1 MAPRGWCANGF
12 WNGIGISM
20 KYNLLGA
27 VSTLAM
33 GAALGLT
40 VVAPASAT
48 VINETDSWSYGP
60 PTYAGKQSMS
70 FAGFSAPGTLN
81 SVVVTYTINS
91 DQISNNASATGSPGT
106 VTNMQGNG
114 ALGVVAAPFGLS
126 LATVTLTTPAFTG
139 TIALGKNSYGTAT
152 YSPLPVT
159 ETQTLTGASLTAFEL
174 SGTLHITLFATN
186 SVTGS
191 SFSGSVSSGVTGS
204 ATGSLELSYNYT
216 APPPPPPPP
225 SPTPEP
231 ASLALLGVGLVGL
244 GAIRRRRKA

>member
-1 MAPRGWCANGF
+1 MTVASYLGDGTAGWRINGF
-12 WNGIGISM
+12 WNGIGTSM

-60 PTYAGKQSMS
+60 PTYAGKENLS
-70 FAGFSAPGTLN
+70 FAGFSTPGTLN

-91 DQISNNASATGSPGT
+91 DQISNNATGSGSPGT
-106 VTNMQGNG
+106 ATNMVGNG
-114 ALGVVAAPFGLS
+114 GLGVIAAPFGLS

-139 TIALGKNSYGTAT
+139 TIALGRNSYGTAT
-152 YSPLPVT
+152 LSPVPVV

-186 SVTGS
+186 RIDHT
-191 SFSGSVSSGVTGS
+191 
-204 ATGSLELSYNYT
+204 
-216 APPPPPPPP
+216 
-225 SPTPEP
+225 
-231 ASLALLGVGLVGL
+231 
-244 GAIRRRRKA
+244 KAG

>member
-1 MAPRGWCANGF
+1 
-12 WNGIGISM
+12 M

-48 VINETDSWSYGP
+48 VINESDNWSYGP
-60 PTYAGKQSMS
+60 PTYAGKQTES
-70 FAGFSAPGTLN
+70 FAGFTAPGTLN
-81 SVVVTYTINS
+81 SVVVTYTITS
-91 DQISNNASATGSPGT
+91 DKISNNASATVTTGSAN
-106 VTNMQGNG
+106 NMQGNG
-114 ALGVVAAPFGLS
+114 ALGVVAAPFGLT
-126 LATVTLTTPAFTG
+126 LATVTLTTPAYTG
-139 TIALGKNSYGTAT
+139 PIAVGRASYGKAT
-152 YSPLPVT
+152 FSPLPVT
-159 ETQTLTGASLTAFEL
+159 ETQTLTGASLTAFET

-191 SFSGSVSSGVTGS
+191 SFTGTVSTGVTGS
-204 ATGSLELSYNYT
+204 ATGSLALSYNYT
-216 APPPPPPPP
+216 PAAPPPPPPP

>member
-1 MAPRGWCANGF
+1 
-12 WNGIGISM
+12 M

-60 PTYAGKQSMS
+60 PTYAGKENLS
-70 FAGFSAPGTLN
+70 FAGFTAPGTLN
-81 SVVVTYTINS
+81 SVVVTYTITK
-91 DQISNNASATGSPGT
+91 DQISNNASATGSPGSA
-106 VTNMQGNG
+106 TNMQGNG

-139 TIALGKNSYGTAT
+139 VIGVGRTSYGKAT
-152 YSPLPVT
+152 FSPLPVI
-159 ETQTLTGASLTAFEL
+159 ETQTLTGAALTAFEL
-174 SGTLHITLFATN
+174 SGTLNITLFATN

-191 SFSGSVSSGVTGS
+191 SFTGTVSTGVTGS
-204 ATGSLELSYNYT
+204 ATGSLALTYNYT
-216 APPPPPPPP
+216 VPPPPPPPP

-244 GAIRRRRKA
+244 GAIRRRRKT

>member
-1 MAPRGWCANGF
+1 
-12 WNGIGISM
+12 M

-60 PTYAGKQSMS
+60 PTYAGPESLS
-70 FAGFSAPGTLN
+70 FAGFSTPGTLN

-91 DQISNNASATGSPGT
+91 DQISNNATVFESPGSAT
-106 VTNMQGNG
+106 NMRGRG
-114 ALGVVAAPFGLS
+114 ALSVVGAPFGLT
-126 LATVTLTTPAFTG
+126 LGAVTLTTPAYTG
-139 TIALGKNSYGTAT
+139 TIAVGRNSYGKAT
-152 YSPLPVT
+152 FSPLPMT
-159 ETQTLTGASLTAFEL
+159 ETQTLTGSSLTAFEL
-174 SGTLHITLFATN
+174 SGTLHITLSATN
-186 SVTGS
+186 GVTGS
-191 SFSGSVSSGVTGS
+191 SFTGGVSTGVTGS
-204 ATGSLELSYNYT
+204 ASGTLQLSYNYT
-216 APPPPPPPP
+216 APPPPPP

>member
-1 MAPRGWCANGF
+1 
-12 WNGIGISM
+12 M
-20 KYNLLGA
+20 KFNLLGA

-40 VVAPASAT
+40 MVAPASAA

-60 PTYAGKQSMS
+60 PTYAGQKSLS
-70 FAGFSAPGTLN
+70 FAGFSTPGTLS
-81 SVVVTYTINS
+81 SVVVTYTIDT
-91 DQISNNASATGSPGT
+91 DQISNNASATGSTGLAT
-106 VTNMQGNG
+106 SMQGNG
-114 ALGVVAAPFGLS
+114 ALGVVSAPFGLT
-126 LATVTLTTPAFTG
+126 LANVTLTTPKFTG
-139 TIALGKNSYGTAT
+139 PIAIGRSSYGKAT
-152 YSPLPVT
+152 LSPVPVT
-159 ETQTLTGASLTAFEL
+159 ETQTLTGSSLTAFEL
-174 SGTLHITLFATN
+174 SGALQITLFATN

-191 SFSGSVSSGVTGS
+191 SFTGTVSTGVTGS

-216 APPPPPPPP
+216 PAVPPPPPPPP